1 MLMKQSLFTA
11 QVSLMPCVNADDSEI
26 ETITLARALFSD
38 AWRAKVEAIRA
49 EKDPAKQK
57 ALKDALPCFMPA
69 GTFRHPDNSGLI
81 APSGFLYADIDYK
94 PEKGENTALGGF
106 DLKAEIWRVPCVA
119 YCGLSCRGAGYS
131 LIIPIA
137 DPAKYRDYYKALQ
150 VDFEK
155 CGLTLDPQCKN
166 IGRKK
171 FVSWDADPYIN
182 TAARPYSYTL
192 PEREHTTRETLG
204 RELDATET
212 AAKVEAVISYLE
224 ANRLDITADYDTWI
238 ALLAALAN
246 TFGEAGRDYAHRLS
260 QYHAKY
266 TAAETDAKYNSLLKG
281 GNLER
286 PAGIGTFFY
295 HTRQEIGKH
304 DFEGLEL

>member
-1 MLMKQSLFTA
+1 
-11 QVSLMPCVNADDSEI
+11 MPCVNADDSEI
-26 ETITLARALFSD
+26 ETISLAQALFSD

-49 EKDPAKQK
+49 EKNPAKQK

-106 DLKAEIWRVPCVA
+106 DLKAEIWRVPFVA

-131 LIIPIA
+131 LLIPIA

-155 CGLTLDPQCKN
+155 CGLTLDPACKN

-171 FVSWDADPYIN
+171 FVSWDAYPYIN

-246 TFGEAGRDYAHRLS
+246 TFGDAGRDYAHRLS

-295 HTRQEIGKH
+295 HTRQEIGKY

>member
-1 MLMKQSLFTA
+1 MKQSLIAA
-11 QVSLMPCVNADDSEI
+11 QVSFLPCVNADDSEI
-26 ETITLARALFSD
+26 ETISLAQALFSD

-49 EKDPAKQK
+49 EKNPAKQK

-106 DLKAEIWRVPCVA
+106 DLKAEIWRVPFVA

-131 LIIPIA
+131 LLIPIA

-155 CGLTLDPQCKN
+155 CGLTLDPACKN

-171 FVSWDADPYIN
+171 FVSWDAYPYIN
-182 TAARPYSYTL
+182 PAARPYSYTL
-192 PEREHTTRETLG
+192 PER
-204 RELDATET
+204 
-212 AAKVEAVISYLE
+212 
-224 ANRLDITADYDTWI
+224 
-238 ALLAALAN
+238 
-246 TFGEAGRDYAHRLS
+246 
-260 QYHAKY
+260 
-266 TAAETDAKYNSLLKG
+266 
-281 GNLER
+281 
-286 PAGIGTFFY
+286 
-295 HTRQEIGKH
+295 
-304 DFEGLEL
+304 

>member
-11 QVSLMPCVNADDSEI
+11 QVSFLPCVNADDSEI

-131 LIIPIA
+131 LLIPIA

-246 TFGEAGRDYAHRLS
+246 TFGDAGRDYAHRLS

-295 HTRQEIGKH
+295 HTRQEIGKY